1 MKLCFV
7 SIYGRPDQMARMARD
22 AEEMGYDGLWVSET
36 KHDPFTGLA
45 IAAQAT
51 SRISLRTGLAV
62 AFARNP
68 MSMATVANDVQ
79 LASRGRFHLGLGS
92 QIKAHILRRFCMEW
106 SHPVARM
113 REYVMALRAIWDS
126 YGEDNRLRFR
136 GDFYRHTLKAPF
148 FDPGPNPFGPPPVI
162 LGGVGE
168 AMTALAGEV
177 ADGFMVHS
185 VSSRRFLES
194 VTLPA
199 LRRGLELGGRHLEDL
214 EVNVAPIMVTGRDER
229 EYQAAVRMAKQ
240 QIAFYIS
247 IPTYNTILELHDL
260 FELRSELHRL
270 AANGRV
276 TEMADVIDA
285 QVLDTFAIVGEPKE
299 AAAKIRER
307 FGDVAST
314 VSLYNPDVTDPAY
327 WMPVVEELRDVMPVR
342 A

>member
-1 MKLCFV
+1 MKLSFV
-7 SIYGRPDQMARMARD
+7 SIYGPPDEMARMARE
-22 AEEMGYDGLWVSET
+22 AEEMGFDNLWVSET

-51 SRISLRTGLAV
+51 SRISLYTGLAV

-68 MSMATVANDVQ
+68 MSMATLANDVQ
-79 LASRGRFHLGLGS
+79 LASHGRFHLGLGS
-92 QIKAHILRRFCMEW
+92 QLKSHILRRFSMEW
-106 SHPVARM
+106 SRPVARM

-126 YGEDNRLRFR
+126 YGEDNRLSFR
-136 GDFYRHTLKAPF
+136 GEFYRHTLKAPF

-162 LGGVGE
+162 LGAVGE

-177 ADGFMVHS
+177 ADGFLVHS

-199 LRRGLELGGRHLEDL
+199 LRRGLELGGRTLNDLDVHL
-214 EVNVAPIMVTGRDER
+214 APIMVTGRDER
-229 EYQAAVRMAKQ
+229 EYQAALRMAKE

-247 IPTYNTILELHDL
+247 IPTYNAILELHDL
-260 FELRSELHRL
+260 FGLQSELHRL

-276 TEMADVIDA
+276 SEMADVIDA
-285 QVLDTFAIVGEPKE
+285 EVLETFAIVGEPKE
-299 AAAKIRER
+299 AAAKIWDR
-307 FGDVAST
+307 FGDVASS
-314 VSLYNPDVTDPAY
+314 VSFYNTNVSDPAY
-327 WMPVVEELRDVMPVR
+327 WLPVVEELRDVMPVR